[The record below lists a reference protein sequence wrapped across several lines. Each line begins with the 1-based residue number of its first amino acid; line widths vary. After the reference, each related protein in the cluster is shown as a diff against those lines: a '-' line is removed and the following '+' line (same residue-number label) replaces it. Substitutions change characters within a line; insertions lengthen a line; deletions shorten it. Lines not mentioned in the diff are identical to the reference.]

1 MVEKI
6 EILQEKLEQLEQK
19 NNKIYKLVMIY
30 WKKVWRLKNL

>member
-19 NNKIYKLVMIY
+19 KQQNIQARNDLLE
-30 WKKVWRLKNL
+30 KKFGG